1 MDFKTFEKEI
11 DKYLIEIKLNL
22 SKKQKRKLI

>member
-22 SKKQKRKLI
+22 SKKTKRKLI